1 MKLRILI
8 QIDREEWMC
17 QEKEGLTTITKVL
30 SRQEKGSAQCF
41 RGGTC
46 LNRTDTI
53 HPVAGDW
60 GRESTREV

>member
-17 QEKEGLTTITKVL
+17 QEKEGLTTVTKVL
-30 SRQEKGSAQCF
+30 SRQEKKGSAQRF

-60 GRESTREV
+60 GGGID

>member
-1 MKLRILI
+1 
-8 QIDREEWMC
+8 MC
-17 QEKEGLTTITKVL
+17 QEKEGLTTVTKVL
-30 SRQEKGSAQCF
+30 SRQEKKGSAQRF

-60 GRESTREV
+60 GGGNRLGKCGWIPGSPEPP